1 MQVLKQEVGIDNLS
15 SPGWTFPQGPFLKNE
30 KKNCNICNTIC
41 TKPVQHNAISSK
53 ICTTHFILKC
63 YSCFRSC
70 QADILTK
77 VENWG
82 KKTNMKENTA
92 SIYLG
97 FVNHWHLDCPWWP
110 PPTLPALPMA
120 QDDTSAHW
128 GCQPLPLH
136 GSAGPQL
143 PVALSCSAMGP

>member
-1 MQVLKQEVGIDNLS
+1 MQVLKQELGIDNLS

-77 VENWG
+77 VEN
-82 KKTNMKENTA
+82 
-92 SIYLG
+92 
-97 FVNHWHLDCPWWP
+97 
-110 PPTLPALPMA
+110 
-120 QDDTSAHW
+120 
-128 GCQPLPLH
+128 
-136 GSAGPQL
+136 
-143 PVALSCSAMGP
+143 